1 MEVVFELKRKLIHL
15 VGLAVP
21 AIYGATSK
29 EVTLLL
35 VGAATVCAFII
46 EVARLK
52 SQQAN
57 EFVLMLIN
65 GYARGHE
72 ERKVTGATYY
82 AVAALLTVAFFSERT
97 AIASLLFLTL
107 GDSVAALVG
116 TRYGVHKL
124 FGKSVEGSCACF
136 VTCSVVGW
144 VILRGIGLVGAVA
157 ATFIELVPLPIDDNL
172 RIPLVSGAVMTLLLS
187 VTWV

>member
-1 MEVVFELKRKLIHL
+1 MFELRRKLIHL
-15 VGLAVP
+15 AGLFVP

-29 EVTLLL
+29 EVILLL

-52 SQQAN
+52 SQRAN
-57 EFVLMLIN
+57 EFFFKLIN

-72 ERKVTGATYY
+72 EKKVTGATYY

-107 GDSVAALVG
+107 GDSAAALVG

-124 FGKSVEGSCACF
+124 FGKSMEGSAACF
-136 VTCSVVGW
+136 LTCSVVGW
-144 VILRGIGLVGAVA
+144 VILRGVGLVGAAA
-157 ATFIELVPLPIDDNL
+157 ATLIELVPVPVDDNV

-187 VTWV
+187 VT